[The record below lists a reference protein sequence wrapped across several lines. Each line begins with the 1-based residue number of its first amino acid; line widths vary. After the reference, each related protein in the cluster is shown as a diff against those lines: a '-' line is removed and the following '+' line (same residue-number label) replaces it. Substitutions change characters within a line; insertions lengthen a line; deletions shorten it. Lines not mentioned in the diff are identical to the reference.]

1 MPISTSKVLHVFIY
15 LTFPFPPDL
24 PPASAVCWEQYNWT
38 GQHQKAQVSLSA
50 PCDEVLAA
58 WLLVCD
64 CARVS
69 SSLPM
74 LTVLRKFTIL
84 MTMMLE
90 VYVLRWATSDL
101 TLLPAA
107 LKGFVWLHSYVL
119 FSRKR
124 FPKRLV
130 YSVSVIV
137 LGAMVAAWYGFFF
150 FLF

>member
-90 VYVLRWATSDL
+90 VYVLR
-101 TLLPAA
+101 
-107 LKGFVWLHSYVL
+107 
-119 FSRKR
+119 
-124 FPKRLV
+124 
-130 YSVSVIV
+130 
-137 LGAMVAAWYGFFF
+137 
-150 FLF
+150 